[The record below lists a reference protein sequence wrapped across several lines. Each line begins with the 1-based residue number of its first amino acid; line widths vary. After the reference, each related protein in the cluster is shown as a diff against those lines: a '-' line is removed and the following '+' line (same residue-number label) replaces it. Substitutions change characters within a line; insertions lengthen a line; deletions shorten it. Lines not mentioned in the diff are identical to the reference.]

1 MDRPGVKD
9 IMLDMFYGIR
19 KDHEIFPELRK
30 FFKDRQPPTL
40 ITHGQNDPI
49 FTRDGAKEHLTDL
62 PNAELHFVDT
72 GHFALEECGDEIA
85 ELIGNFLDRNLLSNR
100 SRAEVSRGDVGTA
113 PSTKDRV
120 PTSR

>member
-1 MDRPGVKD
+1 VKD
-9 IMLDMFYGIR
+9 IMLDMFYEIR
-19 KDHEIFPELRK
+19 KNDEIFPDLRK

-49 FTRDGAKEHLTDL
+49 FTPDGAKEYLIDL

-85 ELIGNFLDRNLLSNR
+85 ELIGDVLDRNLLSNR
-100 SRAEVSRGDVGTA
+100 SRAKASGRGDSSLG
-113 PSTKDRV
+113 
-120 PTSR
+120 